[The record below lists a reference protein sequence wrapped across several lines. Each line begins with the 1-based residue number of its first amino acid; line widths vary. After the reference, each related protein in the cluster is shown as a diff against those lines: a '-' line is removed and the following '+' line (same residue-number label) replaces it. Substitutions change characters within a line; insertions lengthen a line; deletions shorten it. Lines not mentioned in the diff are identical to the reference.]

1 MKCKEFEIHY
11 LVFEIFNEARNIFGI
26 AKPLVKFSLA
36 ERAGLAADCC
46 VVHTILLS
54 LNWNEIIKI
63 KHLINKGL
71 DEEYTTKIKEATPK
85 YLPQFYTL
93 KVKTRSKFWVLQV
106 TVGMNKIFK
115 YFQPKA

>member
-71 DEEYTTKIKEATPK
+71 DEEYTTKIKEVTPEIFAAISHPEGK
-85 YLPQFYTL
+85 NPF
-93 KVKTRSKFWVLQV
+93 
-106 TVGMNKIFK
+106 KILGTAGHCR
-115 YFQPKA
+115 YE